1 MLARLLRKLSSVAVL
16 ELPDPLSTLIKF
28 WKLDCKS
35 VSEELVV
42 PELELDVEVVRLL
55 DVDDVSS

>member
-1 MLARLLRKLSSVAVL
+1 MLDEFV
-16 ELPDPLSTLIKF
+16 LPDPFSALIKF

-42 PELELDVEVVRLL
+42 PELELDVEVVPVL
-55 DVDDVSS
+55 DMDDVSS